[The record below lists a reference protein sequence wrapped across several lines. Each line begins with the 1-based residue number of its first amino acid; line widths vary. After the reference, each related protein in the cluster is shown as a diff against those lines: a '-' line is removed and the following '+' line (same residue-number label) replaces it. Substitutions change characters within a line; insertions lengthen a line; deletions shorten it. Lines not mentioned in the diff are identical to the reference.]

1 MTEYDELLREIRN
14 MSRVLLLSNA
24 KVIETELAKIAT
36 TNERKKMWVLMD
48 GTRKPKDIAAL
59 VKVTPMAVSYF
70 LSAGVAAK
78 LVEYYPG
85 EAPQRAVDYVPPAWV
100 ELTKLP
106 GAEAQVSTSGGQST
120 IDAQTGQATT
130 EAGPQQMKGSSNA
143 A

>member
-14 MSRVLLLSNA
+14 MSRVLVLANA

-48 GTRKPKDIAAL
+48 GTRKPKDLAAV

-78 LVEYYPG
+78 LVDYRAG
-85 EAPQRAVDYVPPAWV
+85 DAPRRAIDYVPPAWI
-100 ELTKLP
+100 ELAKLP
-106 GAEAQVSTSGGQST
+106 EAGGQAVAGEGQST
-120 IDAQTGQATT
+120 IDVQGSKATT
-130 EAGPQQMKGSSNA
+130 EVGQ
-143 A
+143 